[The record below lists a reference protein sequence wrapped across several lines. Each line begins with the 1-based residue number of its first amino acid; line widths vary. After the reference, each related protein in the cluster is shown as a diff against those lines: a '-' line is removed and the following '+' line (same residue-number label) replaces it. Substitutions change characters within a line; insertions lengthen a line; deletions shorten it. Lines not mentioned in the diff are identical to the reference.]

1 MKFIISF
8 LFVIFLVACSNSQN
22 KYISEANVLNIVEKK
37 YDSLRTSLKDSL
49 AIGISNVN
57 DYNHAFKDNE
67 KDRLDSL
74 ITEFK
79 KQTGFRLVIFCYD
92 SLMTSKDSIQ
102 EVTRI
107 VGIKN
112 QISTTVGISFP
123 NSDMYI
129 WNDSLVN
136 NTVLNANE
144 TQSIIDN
151 NFLPSFRKGAFFEG
165 TFEGIKALMQRI
177 ITNRKTKVLT
187 KTADTGLPK

>member
-1 MKFIISF
+1 MMKFIFSF
-8 LFVIFLVACSNSQN
+8 LFVIFLIACSNSQN
-22 KYISEANVLNIVEKK
+22 KFLSEANVLNIVEKK
-37 YDSLRTSLKDSL
+37 YDSLRTALKDSL
-49 AIGISNVN
+49 ATGISNVN
-57 DYNHAFKDNE
+57 DYNQRFNDNE
-67 KDRLDSL
+67 KVCLDSL

-79 KQTGFRLVIFCYD
+79 KLTGSRLVIFCYD
-92 SLMTSKDSIQ
+92 SLMTSKDSVE

-107 VGIKN
+107 IGIKN

-136 NTVLNANE
+136 NTVLYAYE
-144 TQSIIDN
+144 TKYIIDN

-177 ITNRKTKVLT
+177 ITNRKNKSTHKN
-187 KTADTGLPK
+187 G